1 MLQLKNT
8 TPFEAKILL
17 MPDPQGVDSLY
28 TIIKATF
35 AMETQV
41 TRAEEQCPI
50 AAEDQ
55 YWGEPGTTSLKAA
68 SDLGLI
74 KPGTDILMI
83 GTAHAPGGKP
93 APQSDVSLTVGP
105 VTRTIRVFGDR
116 VWQSGLLGA
125 KSSPPEPFQTMPLV
139 WERAFGGFDQTKE
152 KEPKVYAEERNPVG
166 LGFRVKSGSKAID
179 GMKLPNI
186 EDPGQMIS
194 SWKDRPAPACF
205 APVCASWEPR
215 KSYAGTYDEPW
226 QKHRAPYLPED
237 FDPRFFQLAAP
248 DLVVSGYLKGGEET
262 RILGAT
268 PSGELRF
275 CLPRC
280 ALQVTYRLENQN
292 HVRVPNMDTVII
304 EPDESRLCLLW
315 RTVFPCDK
323 KALRVSEVEVV
334 LLSGPD

>member
-1 MLQLKNT
+1 MLQIKNT

-35 AMETQV
+35 VTETQV

-55 YWGEPGTTSLKAA
+55 YRGEPGTTSLKAA

-74 KPGTDILMI
+74 KPGTDVLMI
-83 GTAHAPGGKP
+83 GTAHTPGGKP
-93 APQSDVSLTVGP
+93 ATQTDVSLAVGSVTKTV
-105 VTRTIRVFGDR
+105 RVFGDR
-116 VWQSGLLGA
+116 VWESGLWGA
-125 KSSPPEPFQTMPLV
+125 KSSPPEPFQAIPLV
-139 WERAFGGFDQTKE
+139 WERAFGGFDQTE
-152 KEPKVYAEERNPVG
+152 EEEPKVYVEEKNPVG
-166 LGFRVKSGSKAID
+166 LGFRVKRGSKAID
-179 GMKLPNI
+179 GIKLPNI

-194 SWKDRPAPACF
+194 SWKDRPTPVCF

-237 FDPRFFQLAAP
+237 FDPRFFQLATP
-248 DLVVSGYLKGGEET
+248 DLIVPGYLQGGEEV

-275 CLPRC
+275 GLPRC
-280 ALQVTYRLENQN
+280 AIQVTYRLENQN
-292 HVRVPNMDTVII
+292 HVRSPSMDTVII

-315 RTVFPCDK
+315 RAVFPCDK
-323 KALRVSEVEVV
+323 KALRVSEVQVA
-334 LLSGPD
+334 LLSGPS